1 MGKPRINMKMTIPK
15 VNLARIGLILGQ
27 LSTRAVIKDST
38 TQNWESIP
46 RMKSMKKN
54 NRAHKS
60 EGASLPTTFKKRLE
74 FRFDFFSKSSS
85 YFGVDQEG

>member
-27 LSTRAVIKDST
+27 LSTSAVIKDST

-46 RMKSMKKN
+46 RIKSMKKN

-60 EGASLPTTFKKRLE
+60 EGANLPTTFEKIEKSPLE
-74 FRFDFFSKSSS
+74 ISFDFFFNS
-85 YFGVDQEG
+85 

>member
-60 EGASLPTTFKKRLE
+60 VGASLPTTFERNRE
-74 FRFDFFSKSSS
+74 KSIRILI
-85 YFGVDQEG
+85 